1 MDILLANPRGF
12 CAGVD
17 RAIHIVESAL
27 EKYGAPVYVRHEIVH
42 NKAVVRSLKEMG
54 AVFIKEVSE
63 VPDGATVIFSAHGV
77 GKNVYKEAE
86 KKSLFILDAACPLV
100 KKVHLSAQKH
110 DKLGTKVVLIGHK
123 GHPEVE
129 GHLGQTDSE
138 MYLVGSAVDVENL
151 PISKDEEVAYIT
163 QTTLSIDEAKTVID
177 ALKNKFPNIKGPKSG
192 DLCYATTNRQAAV
205 AELARESD
213 LLLIVGSSNSSNSNR
228 LRELGEFIGIK
239 SYLIDGPEDIDSKWF
254 ENCNLVGISSGA
266 SAPEHLVKAVVE
278 YLKNNF
284 SINSVKEI
292 TTMEENIKFSIPK
305 ELEDK

>member
-1 MDILLANPRGF
+1 VDILLANPRGF

-17 RAIHIVESAL
+17 RAIHIVQTAL
-27 EKYGAPVYVRHEIVH
+27 KKHGAPVYVRHEIVH
-42 NKAVVRSLKEMG
+42 NKAVVSSLKEMG
-54 AVFIKEVSE
+54 AVFIKEVAE

-86 KKSLFILDAACPLV
+86 KKSLNILDAACPLV

-110 DKLGTKVVLIGHK
+110 DKVGTKVVLIGHI

-129 GHLGQTDSE
+129 GHLGQTNSE
-138 MYLVGSAVDVENL
+138 MYLVGSSEDVEKL
-151 PISKDEEVAYIT
+151 PMSKNDEVAYIT

-177 ALKNKFPNIKGPKSG
+177 ALKNRFPNIKGPKSG

-205 AELARESD
+205 TELSRESD
-213 LLLIVGSSNSSNSNR
+213 ILLIVGSANSSNSNR
-228 LRELGEFIGIK
+228 LRELGESIGIK
-239 SYLIDGPEDIDSKWF
+239 SYLIDGPEDIVLNWF
-254 ENCNLVGISSGA
+254 EKGNVVGISSGA

-278 YLKNNF
+278 YLKKNF
-284 SINSVKEI
+284 SVNSVKEI
-292 TTMEENIKFSIPK
+292 TTMEESIKFSIPK